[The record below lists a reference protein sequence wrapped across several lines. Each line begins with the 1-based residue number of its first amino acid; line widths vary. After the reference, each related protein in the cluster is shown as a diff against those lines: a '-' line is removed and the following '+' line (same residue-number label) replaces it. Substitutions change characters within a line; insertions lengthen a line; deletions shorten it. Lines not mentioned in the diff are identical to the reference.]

1 MTDIAAL
8 VAGNLTVWTGAIER
22 RSGGGRG
29 GGKRISLYGIERL
42 RVLIRDLA
50 VAGKLVPQDPR
61 DESASVLMKRVSKV
75 AAQSGLK
82 PKYTPLGADDGF
94 KTPSGWCN
102 VRLAQLANSQAGF
115 AFKSRGFNEQGMGP
129 PLIRIRDVGQPF
141 TGTFFNGDYREE
153 FVVTKGDYLISMDG
167 EFRVAVW
174 PGPDGLLN
182 QRVSRLQFYSH
193 EIEQSYVAMALQ
205 KQLTELQGIKAYT
218 TVDHLSG
225 KQIADVIIPLPPLA
239 EQKRIVA
246 KVSELF
252 ALCGRLEEE
261 SAAAL
266 DVHQRLV
273 ECIVATLVD
282 SCDATDLAA
291 NWSRVEAHFDILF
304 ATEESIEALKR
315 TVLELAVRGRLVAQD
330 VRDEPARKL
339 IALIHSELRTK
350 KMDGGKVKIA
360 KVTTKPFDIPD
371 GWEWD
376 VFENLIDPKYPIS
389 YGVLV
394 PGDHEE
400 GGVPFVRIA
409 DLSLTNPAP
418 LPSKSISSQ
427 VDAEFARTRLSGG
440 EILMGVVGSIGKLGI
455 APKSWEGANI
465 ARAICRIV
473 PTERIIKDYIVW
485 LLQSEF
491 MQNSFKD
498 DTRTLAQPTLN
509 LGLIRTSPIPLPPLA
524 EQQRIVTKVSSLMAL
539 CDSVKTALAEASE
552 TQKNLAD
559 AVVER
564 ASA

>member
-1 MTDIAAL
+1 VTDIAAL